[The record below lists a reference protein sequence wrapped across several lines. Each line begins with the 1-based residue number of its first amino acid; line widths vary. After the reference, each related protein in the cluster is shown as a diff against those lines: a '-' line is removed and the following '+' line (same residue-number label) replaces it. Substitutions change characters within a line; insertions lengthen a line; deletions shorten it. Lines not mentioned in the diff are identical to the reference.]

1 MINKTKDTAVTFIL
15 DESGSMESVRA
26 ATISGFNEYVATLK
40 SDDTP
45 TLLRLMTFNSNGMN
59 TIYSFDDVSS
69 VREMTQDDYK
79 PGHLTPLYDAIA
91 RGILDTDGYLEKAS
105 GEVDVIFVIMTD
117 GLENDSKEYGRKHV
131 FDMISK
137 REKQGW
143 AFTYI
148 GANQDAWEV
157 GRGIGIS
164 GEYTADYDADIP
176 GKAMESIATSNL
188 RTKQSMRS
196 GHRPQQAFT
205 DEERRNMKGKPRR
218 TA

>member
-1 MINKTKDTAVTFIL
+1 MTDKTIVSFLL
-15 DESGSMESVRA
+15 DETGSMDSVRDK
-26 ATISGFNEYVATLK
+26 TVSGFNEYVATLRTNE
-40 SDDTP
+40 TP

-59 TIYSFDDVSS
+59 TIYSFEDVSS
-69 VREMTQDDYK
+69 VREMTRGDYK

-91 RGILDTDGYLEKAS
+91 RGILDTEGYLEKAS

-176 GKAMESIATSNL
+176 EKAMESIAFSNL
-188 RTKQSMRS
+188 RLKRSMRS
-196 GHRPQQAFT
+196 GVRPQQAFT
-205 DEERRNMKGKPRR
+205 QEERRSMKKNPKR

>member
-1 MINKTKDTAVTFIL
+1 MIDKTKDTAVTFIL
-15 DESGSMESVRA
+15 DESGSMDSVRA

-40 SDDTP
+40 SDDSP
-45 TLLRLMTFNSNGMN
+45 TLLRLMTFNSGGMN
-59 TIYSFDDVSS
+59 TIYSFEEVSS

-143 AFTYI
+143 SFTYI

-176 GKAMESIATSNL
+176 EKAMESIAFSNL
-188 RTKQSMRS
+188 RVKRSMR
-196 GHRPQQAFT
+196 GGIRPQQAFT
-205 DEERRNMKGKPRR
+205 GEERRRMKKNPRL
-218 TA
+218 TS

>member
-1 MINKTKDTAVTFIL
+1 M
-15 DESGSMESVRA
+15 
-26 ATISGFNEYVATLK
+26 
-40 SDDTP
+40 
-45 TLLRLMTFNSNGMN
+45 
-59 TIYSFDDVSS
+59 
-69 VREMTQDDYK
+69 
-79 PGHLTPLYDAIA
+79 
-91 RGILDTDGYLEKAS
+91 
-105 GEVDVIFVIMTD
+105 
-117 GLENDSKEYGRKHV
+117 

-143 AFTYI
+143 SFTYI

-176 GKAMESIATSNL
+176 EKAMESIATSNL

-196 GHRPQQAFT
+196 GQRPQQAFT
-205 DEERRNMKGKPRR
+205 EEERRSMKRKPGR

>member
-26 ATISGFNEYVATLK
+26 ATVSGFNEYVATLK

-59 TIYSFDDVSS
+59 TIYSFEDVSS

-105 GEVDVIFVIMTD
+105 VEVDVIFVIMTD

-157 GRGIGIS
+157 GLGIGIS
-164 GEYTADYDADIP
+164 GGHTADYDPDVPEVAL
-176 GKAMESIATSNL
+176 GNIAASNL

-196 GHRPQQAFT
+196 GQRPQQAFT
-205 DEERRNMKGKPRR
+205 EEERRSMKEKPGR
-218 TA
+218 TT